1 MIIDTVDTSAG
12 TFSGRYN
19 SLVGVAER
27 EYLLLGR
34 FGAKNT
40 LGWTVA
46 WTNKDTPDGGSTTA
60 WSGQMQMVTL
70 SPGGEPTPTILSTW
84 LLTHSTEPKND
95 WDSTNV
101 GTDIFHLEMLP
112 TEEKVR
118 LAKQLRRSS
127 HPREA

>member
-19 SLVGVAER
+19 SIVGVAEE

-34 FGAKNT
+34 FGANNT
-40 LGWTVA
+40 LGWTVS
-46 WTNKDTPDGGSTTA
+46 WTNQHTPNGRSTSA

-70 SPGGEPTPTILSTW
+70 SPGGEPTPTILATW
-84 LLTHSTEPKND
+84 LLTEATKPDDD

-101 GTDIFHLEMLP
+101 GMDTFHLEMP
-112 TEEKVR
+112 PSEEKVR

-127 HPREA
+127 HPKKA